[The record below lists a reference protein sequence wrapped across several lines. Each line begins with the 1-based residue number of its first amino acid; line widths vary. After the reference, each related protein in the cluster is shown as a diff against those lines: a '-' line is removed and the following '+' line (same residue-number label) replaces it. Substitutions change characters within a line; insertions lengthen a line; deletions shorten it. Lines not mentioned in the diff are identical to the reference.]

1 MKGLIAAVVVLCLA
15 AGIGWW
21 WWTNTPQYAVTEA
34 KDAVKAHNVV
44 QFHKWV
50 DVEEVSSS
58 AVDDLSAIPVQV
70 KGSGLLDRVLGF
82 AVITF
87 FKPSLVEGM
96 SKQIDKWVA
105 HRPKASADANASNTD
120 EDDDDEADEPKS
132 LLGAIVQAV
141 KPPSLKQVF
150 RDYGLTKRNYRGL
163 GAVESKDHI
172 AHVGLRFF
180 SPKAQKEV
188 EITLELNNTAGHWQV
203 TRISNLQQIVPVLAG
218 G

>member
-21 WWTNTPQYAVTEA
+21 WWTNTPQYAVNEA
-34 KDAVKAHNVV
+34 SAALKEHSVTH
-44 QFHKWV
+44 FHDWV
-50 DVEEVSSS
+50 DVEEVASS
-58 AVDDLSAIPVQV
+58 AVDDLAAIPVQV
-70 KGSGLLDRVLGF
+70 KGSGLLDRILGY

-87 FKPSLVEGM
+87 FKPSLIEGM
-96 SKQIDKWVA
+96 GKQIDRWVA
-105 HRPKASADANASNTD
+105 HKPKAAADSSSANSD
-120 EDDDDEADEPKS
+120 DDDDEADEPKS
-132 LLGAIVQAV
+132 LLGAIVAAV
-141 KPPSLKQVF
+141 KPPSLKQIF

-163 GAVESKDHI
+163 GSVESKDHL
-172 AHVGLRFF
+172 AHVGLKFF